1 MGKVKIAK
9 NLNKVSVFIDASG
22 NRIETSGKD
31 RFKQM
36 QEARAKKLGLTLK
49 P

>member
-9 NLNKVSVFIDASG
+9 NLIKTTVFIDKSG

-36 QEARAKKLGLTLK
+36 QELRAQKLGLSK
-49 P
+49 KI